1 MSFTSN
7 NEEETSTNDIE
18 KMQELIP
25 DETSRS
31 FDINKI
37 SEVEQNPFDHLK
49 NVEEKDKKNVEVKL
63 IKRTSQNND
72 E

>member
-18 KMQELIP
+18 KMQELIL
-25 DETSRS
+25 DETSES

-37 SEVEQNPFDHLK
+37 SEVEQNPFDHLN
-49 NVEEKDKKNVEVKL
+49 NVEEKEKKNVEVKL

>member
-25 DETSRS
+25 DETSES

-49 NVEEKDKKNVEVKL
+49 NVEEKEEKNVEVKL
-63 IKRTSQNND
+63 IKRTSQNN
-72 E
+72 EE

>member
-7 NEEETSTNDIE
+7 NEEETDIE

-25 DETSRS
+25 DETSES

-49 NVEEKDKKNVEVKL
+49 NVEEKEKKNVEVKL

>member
-25 DETSRS
+25 DETSES

-49 NVEEKDKKNVEVKL
+49 NVEEKEKKNVEVKL

>member
-7 NEEETSTNDIE
+7 NEEETSTINE
-18 KMQELIP
+18 ENMLELIS
-25 DETSRS
+25 DETPES

-49 NVEEKDKKNVEVKL
+49 NVEEKEEKNVEVKL
-63 IKRTSQNND
+63 IKRTSQNN
-72 E
+72 EE